1 MHGYRAGGLTD
12 FAGLYRFYHEQGYDL
27 LVPFQR
33 SHGPSEGKYIC
44 FGVKERYDCRD
55 WAEYAVC
62 RAGKDCNLYPV
73 SYTHLDVYKRQPYN
87 ISYEEVCAEVM
98 GPKQKEQL
106 RRMSGFR
113 CKRHESRGLPEEHLQ
128 AIEKHL
134 EGRVRGLL
142 AIPTRHLKQEKT
154 R

>member
-62 RAGKDCNLYPV
+62 RAGKDCNLYL
-73 SYTHLDVYKRQPYN
+73 SG
-87 ISYEEVCAEVM
+87 ISMGCATVLM
-98 GPKQKEQL
+98 AA
-106 RRMSGFR
+106 
-113 CKRHESRGLPEEHLQ
+113 GLPLPSN
-128 AIEKHL
+128 
-134 EGRVRGLL
+134 VRAMIGDC
-142 AIPTRHLKQEKT
+142 AFTSPKER
-154 R
+154 